1 MPPIAYPPDK
11 DHPPYPKGLW
21 EATGHLQK
29 TVAERVT
36 GPEVFA
42 LLDIDFR
49 GPKAWAV
56 GSHPA
61 QDNQHR

>member
-1 MPPIAYPPDK
+1 LVELWANR
-11 DHPPYPKGLW
+11 PKT
-21 EATGHLQK
+21 A
-29 TVAERVT
+29 VERIT

-42 LLDIDFR
+42 LIDIDFR

-61 QDNQHR
+61 QENQHR